1 MTSNWDDRVRV
12 NVIPRAPVTTRL
24 PDGATRG
31 HLRQSFVHVLAA
43 RAQSLQHLV
52 YQQEGQEDRDLV
64 AVGLGLVRRDLM
76 SVCLIDCI

>member
-12 NVIPRAPVTTRL
+12 NVIPRAPVTTRF

-31 HLRQSFVHVLAA
+31 DLRQSFVHVLVA

-52 YQQEGQEDRDLV
+52 YQQEGQEDKDLV
-64 AVGLGLVRRDLM
+64 AVGLGVVSRDLM
-76 SVCLIDCI
+76 SLCLIDCI